1 MKIGNLLRKLIPA
14 RFKPVDI
21 SNFPRLVI
29 LESNNIITKEQLS
42 VCQKGLDDLRR
53 HGHLELIKD
62 TAEGYIKILTKV
74 GPKLTL
80 DHLMVFPV
88 LVSSFKGLYPEIKSL
103 GGIENTFI
111 NLVNDGFSAPV
122 ILNATI
128 ANHKS
133 FAYLNSVQ

>member
-1 MKIGNLLRKLIPA
+1 MRIGNLVKKLIPA

-21 SNFPRLVI
+21 SNFPRLVM
-29 LESNNIITKEQLS
+29 LERNKIITKEQLS

-53 HGHLELIKD
+53 YGHLKLIED
-62 TAEGYIKILTKV
+62 TAEGYIQILTKV
-74 GPKLTL
+74 GPKLTH

-88 LVSSFKGLYPEIKSL
+88 LVSSFKGLYPDIKGL

-111 NLVNDGFSAPV
+111 NLVNDGLSAPV
-122 ILNATI
+122 ILNATV

-133 FAYLNSVQ
+133 LAYLNSVQ